1 MNPDEHHHDPTD
13 GSSHGEDEHPT
24 QMQGPPTDIS
34 GAPGPAGRDEALL
47 VGGTD
52 IGFTGDE
59 IEILGEERSR
69 NPQSIGKSL
78 LNPLRLLGE
87 VVHESES
94 TEYDLGL
101 VSPAFDGLPST
112 YLSAGFSKKSQESPE
127 YDLGLV
133 SPILEDLP
141 STHFSSGVSNKSHES
156 PTIGSK
162 EKPRLDNI
170 SRGTSIESGGGGHL
184 GKSGSVEGSEAVD
197 TRLTGM
203 EPINPGHDGLDSESN
218 RSALSVA
225 ARSIRDTVQSP
236 GDEQSEDP
244 SFKPGSDVSETSETT
259 EERQAY
265 YAIVNRLNRS
275 HKEEIFQERQQALRS
290 REDLF
295 EYYEARYERYQKEAR
310 KKDRTE
316 AHLRQVVNDMK
327 RENEMFKAQ
336 HSEEEKRAQSSAEEI
351 LGLQGQLAKENGRVA
366 EMETEIVCLRQR
378 IAELEAS
385 RILEKPQEGL
395 KIHATRI
402 PAKRREGITPLQSK
416 PADQVE
422 ASNDQDEAR
431 EANSSQQQSLENELQ
446 TSLATIK
453 FQGRALFNTRL
464 TISKMARE
472 KEALIKDLAKKEGES
487 KASRIRFSQLLK
499 EAHEM
504 RKKSGDLVEKLA
516 AEVKELGLE

>member
-1 MNPDEHHHDPTD
+1 MNPDEHHHDPTY

-24 QMQGPPTDIS
+24 QMQGTRTDIS
-34 GAPGPAGRDEALL
+34 GAPGPAGRDEALF

-52 IGFTGDE
+52 IRFTGDE

-78 LNPLRLLGE
+78 LNPLRLPGE
-87 VVHESES
+87 VVHETES

-101 VSPAFDGLPST
+101 VSPI
-112 YLSAGFSKKSQESPE
+112 PE
-127 YDLGLV
+127 G
-133 SPILEDLP
+133 LP
-141 STHFSSGVSNKSHES
+141 STHFSSGFSNKSHES
-156 PTIGSK
+156 PTIGSN

-170 SRGTSIESGGGGHL
+170 SPGTSMESGGGEHL
-184 GKSGSVEGSEAVD
+184 GKSGSAEGSEAGD
-197 TRLTGM
+197 TRLTGI
-203 EPINPGHDGLDSESN
+203 EPINPGNDGLDSESN

-236 GDEQSEDP
+236 GDEQSEDL
-244 SFKPGSDVSETSETT
+244 SFQPGSDVSETIETT
-259 EERQAY
+259 EERQAH

-275 HKEEIFQERQQALRS
+275 HKEEIFQERWPALRS

-295 EYYEARYERYQKEAR
+295 EYYEARYEMYQEEAR

-316 AHLRQVVNDMK
+316 AHLRQVVNHMK
-327 RENEMFKAQ
+327 CENEMFKAQ

-351 LGLQGQLAKENGRVA
+351 LGLRDQLAKENGRVA
-366 EMETEIVCLRQR
+366 EMENEIVCLRQR
-378 IAELEAS
+378 IAGLEAS
-385 RILEKPQEGL
+385 RILEKSQEGL

-422 ASNDQDEAR
+422 ASNDQAYEAP
-431 EANSSQQQSLENELQ
+431 EANSSQPQSLENELQ
-446 TSLATIK
+446 TSFATIK
-453 FQGRALFNTRL
+453 FQGRALFNTQL

-472 KEALIKDLAKKEGES
+472 KEALMKDLAKKERES
-487 KASRIRFSQLLK
+487 KASRIRFSQLLEEARKMHK
-499 EAHEM
+499 E
-504 RKKSGDLVEKLA
+504 SGDLEEKLA